1 MIFFKLFLYLIFVL
15 LLIFLSIYYLKY
27 KIFELISLIL
37 FMLPLLLLKRI
48 MKFYTREVE
57 ITLNDE
63 SILFLIKQK
72 DKSDENFEEIQL
84 KNIKQYKVL
93 FVNRRF
99 VDTVF
104 YLKGNKVL
112 QYSFLKEIDNSN
124 KIGGDTLIQN
134 FQDLIKNYNERNI
147 TLPKIQLLPSF
158 YASTFGFYSIFLL
171 ILLFTIAVILHIIYS
186 IKTLPISL
194 FLGGVI
200 IMQLVLRRKNDL
212 AFYKKN
218 Q

>member
-1 MIFFKLFLYLIFVL
+1 
-15 LLIFLSIYYLKY
+15 
-27 KIFELISLIL
+27 
-37 FMLPLLLLKRI
+37 